1 MKLWIANCTK
11 QNKEVPYRLPE
22 VRRIFEL
29 KISAG
34 QQACLPHEDLSK
46 TQIDYFINQ
55 LKHYGLRD
63 ANTVKNVREHVGLI
77 YSIDKPVDMNR
88 VAKVRER
95 NDEIMTDVVDESL
108 KQSLLAADHSVRSQ
122 TGDHGRVDT
131 VEVLESVPANEDRMA
146 FIRNI
151 MGIPDAALPDD
162 SPYILYS
169 LTGAVNVVNLAIQQI
184 SPFLYDIAVNN
195 LAGDNLINWA
205 QDAPDST
212 FFKDLRASFG
222 CNNFSAGVV
231 QSATDNSTAMTALV
245 PEFFK
250 ELTMRDLRNLK
261 TPYGREYLAIAMD
274 YGPLWG
280 LTK

>member
-131 VEVLESVPANEDRMA
+131 VEVLESVPANEDRKPHA
-146 FIRNI
+146 RK
-151 MGIPDAALPDD
+151 LK
-162 SPYILYS
+162 
-169 LTGAVNVVNLAIQQI
+169 
-184 SPFLYDIAVNN
+184 IA
-195 LAGDNLINWA
+195 
-205 QDAPDST
+205 
-212 FFKDLRASFG
+212 
-222 CNNFSAGVV
+222 
-231 QSATDNSTAMTALV
+231 
-245 PEFFK
+245 
-250 ELTMRDLRNLK
+250 
-261 TPYGREYLAIAMD
+261 GRR
-274 YGPLWG
+274 G
-280 LTK
+280 